1 MTKVKA
7 GYRTAIRFTSQVV
20 VTCLFSLAAG
30 GLTAGEGEEPA
41 ACDITRG
48 ERIYQKCAICHN
60 LDNSGGHHL
69 AGPNLYNI
77 LGRPVGKVPGFKFS
91 RKLRKSEDI
100 WTAELMDLFL
110 ESPLEVY
117 PGTRMAFAGLKKEK
131 DRADLIC
138 YLERHAN
145 EN

>member
-1 MTKVKA
+1 MIVL
-7 GYRTAIRFTSQVV
+7 RTGTRTEFRRALRAA
-20 VTCLFSLAAG
+20 LAFLSI
-30 GLTAGEGEEPA
+30 LTTGNLVAGEGEEPE

-48 ERIYQKCAICHN
+48 ERIYQKCAVCHN

-69 AGPNLYNI
+69 AGPNLYKI
-77 LGRPVGKVPGFKFS
+77 LGRPVGKIPGFKFS
-91 RKLRKSEDI
+91 RKLRKSEEI
-100 WTAELMDLFL
+100 WTAELMDVFL

-117 PGTRMAFAGLKKEK
+117 PGIRMAFAGLKKEK

-138 YLERHAN
+138 YLEKHAD